1 MWKKV
6 SGFDSRVTMWSD
18 EDAKI
23 RVFDLSE
30 IYFIF
35 WGLDACFRFFQKGMN
50 YPDIF
55 IDLQTINRPV
65 SISTTF

>member
-30 IYFIF
+30 
-35 WGLDACFRFFQKGMN
+35 
-50 YPDIF
+50 
-55 IDLQTINRPV
+55 
-65 SISTTF
+65 SILKNTVNKSQP